1 VLLLRVYFLVFC
13 IHTAALYHKAVYQVM
28 KESSSVFSYLPATYA
43 DLQLEPTAAELQAM
57 YTASQRTQGVAACRK
72 LLVNAGGF
80 SVQQAATL
88 SPNEA
93 TAGAMKLLQ
102 QRQVA
107 AALHI
112 SLNEVQ
118 GRFTEQE
125 VAEKSAQLAKLP
137 ALMQY
142 YGLTTEEAH
151 SLPTCECNRLFSDI
165 GKRAAVEQHA
175 AAAAA
180 AAVVSA
186 TAAAASTSAST
197 AATAAVTSGTTA
209 AAAAAAAA
217 AAVTAVAAMSAD
229 EINTQ
234 FAAVGR
240 YSAVEQRVGKAAAA
254 AMSTDEIN
262 TQFAAVGRYSA
273 VEQRVGKAAA
283 AAMSDA
289 EINAQ
294 FGAVGRYS
302 AVEQR
307 VGKAAAAAMS
317 TDELA
322 TAASTE
328 ALRSGLMKH
337 STSNS
342 TSSAGTADSALSFT
356 AREIEAMT
364 ESEIRHVSGT
374 QAAGLYRQQ
383 QQEAA
388 YAANG
393 SARSVGVHAGGC
405 RLGSKN
411 AAHTLQDAA
420 VVWHPDL
427 LQQHDDL
434 DLVRMQWWQQA
445 AAAAQL
451 SVLCSVCGT
460 AERWDGRCLW
470 IDCERIYRP
479 LLGTCSQA
487 HKTTP
492 LKLLHSGEAVEAKP
506 FHNSCYNWGAAA
518 KFYNSLQSK
527 VQREAE
533 RQLALQELHAQ
544 LQQRV
549 AQPADVMDEVQAS
562 DAATTATTAASSSA
576 ADTGSTCT
584 AATGTIDNSN
594 AAAGS
599 VADESSSNSRETESL
614 GVAAVDDLEACSV
627 DDDVTTEDDSACDFD
642 CYSGIDVCMCDIESG
657 MQCACG
663 AHDCQY
669 SDDSDCD
676 YTKCYDDSMDYDSDE
691 H

>member
-1 VLLLRVYFLVFC
+1 
-13 IHTAALYHKAVYQVM
+13 M
-28 KESSSVFSYLPATYA
+28 KESSSVFSYLHETHA

-72 LLVNAGGF
+72 LLVNAGGLT
-80 SVQQAATL
+80 VQQAATL

-142 YGLTTEEAH
+142 YGLTAEEAH
-151 SLPTCECNRLFSDI
+151 RLPTCECNRLFSDI

-175 AAAAA
+175 AAVAAA
-180 AAVVSA
+180 TVVSA
-186 TAAAASTSAST
+186 TAAAASTSTST
-197 AATAAVTSGTTA
+197 AAAAATSGTT

-262 TQFAAVGRYSA
+262 THFAAVGRYSA
-273 VEQRVGKAAA
+273 AEQRVGKAAA

-289 EINAQ
+289 EINAH
-294 FGAVGRYS
+294 
-302 AVEQR
+302 
-307 VGKAAAAAMS
+307 AAAVARKQRAKNQ
-317 TDELA
+317 LA
-322 TAASTE
+322 VAEATGRTLAEVASEASTE
-328 ALRSGLMKH
+328 ALRSGLMKQ

-364 ESEIRHVSGT
+364 ESEIRHVNGKLVHNRRDT

-405 RLGSKN
+405 RLGN
-411 AAHTLQDAA
+411 
-420 VVWHPDL
+420 L

-479 LLGTCSQA
+479 LSGTCSKA

-492 LKLLHSGEAVEAKP
+492 LKLLHSGEAVEAKL

-576 ADTGSTCT
+576 ADTGGTCT

-599 VADESSSNSRETESL
+599 VADGSSSNSRETESL

-657 MQCACG
+657 MQCECG